1 MSAGLRF
8 ILALARLFALP
19 LSILIAVRLGYL
31 SIAGDAWGVFWNVL
45 LIALLL
51 GLVNL
56 LVRPFVLVLLLL
68 LSLPLFVVLR
78 LPKVLMTGL
87 ITFGLLYLTNV
98 LMLKLVCSAFF
109 NATEVALVSPWL
121 ASLAIS
127 VGSWF
132 ISYSTAPVAQQA
144 PGADGQSK
152 PKQDDAIDI

>member
-8 ILALARLFALP
+8 IFALARLFALP

-31 SIAGDAWGVFWNVL
+31 DIKDSYTNILW
-45 LIALLL
+45 IALLL

-68 LSLPLFVVLR
+68 LSLPLFIVLR

-98 LMLKLVCSAFF
+98 LMLKLVC
-109 NATEVALVSPWL
+109 NLLGLPLGSPWL

-132 ISYSTAPVAQQA
+132 ISYSTAPAAQQA
-144 PGADGQSK
+144 SGPAGQSK

>member
-8 ILALARLFALP
+8 ILALARFFALP

-31 SIAGDAWGVFWNVL
+31 DIQDSYANILW
-45 LIALLL
+45 IALLL

-68 LSLPLFVVLR
+68 LSLPLFIVLR

-87 ITFGLLYLTNV
+87 ITFGLLFLTNV
-98 LMLKLVCSAFF
+98 LMLKLVC
-109 NATEVALVSPWL
+109 NLLGLHLVSPWL

-132 ISYSTAPVAQQA
+132 ISYSTAPAAQPA
-144 PGADGQSK
+144 PGADGQAK

>member
-8 ILALARLFALP
+8 LLALARLFALP

-31 SIAGDAWGVFWNVL
+31 DIQDSYANIFW
-45 LIALLL
+45 IALLL

-56 LVRPFVLVLLLL
+56 LVRPFGLVLLLL
-68 LSLPLFVVLR
+68 LSLPLFIVLR

-98 LMLKLVCSAFF
+98 LMLKLVCNLLGLPLGA
-109 NATEVALVSPWL
+109 PWL

-132 ISYSTAPVAQQA
+132 ISYSTAPAVQQ
-144 PGADGQSK
+144 GAGAEGQAK

>member
-8 ILALARLFALP
+8 IFALARLFALP
-19 LSILIAVRLGYL
+19 LSILIAVRLGFLDIKDSYANIL
-31 SIAGDAWGVFWNVL
+31 W
-45 LIALLL
+45 IALLL

-68 LSLPLFVVLR
+68 LSLPLFIVLR

-98 LMLKLVCSAFF
+98 LMLKLVCNLLGLPLS
-109 NATEVALVSPWL
+109 SPWL

-132 ISYSTAPVAQQA
+132 ISFSTAPAAQRG
-144 PGADGQSK
+144 PGTDGQSK
-152 PKQDDAIDI
+152 PKQEDAIDI

>member
-1 MSAGLRF
+1 MSAGIRF

-31 SIAGDAWGVFWNVL
+31 DIKDSYTNILW
-45 LIALLL
+45 IALLL

-68 LSLPLFVVLR
+68 LSLPLFIVLR

-98 LMLKLVCSAFF
+98 LMLKLVC
-109 NATEVALVSPWL
+109 NLLGLPLGSPWL

-132 ISYSTAPVAQQA
+132 ISFSTAPAAQRG
-144 PGADGQSK
+144 PGTDGQSK
-152 PKQDDAIDI
+152 PKQEDAIDI

>member
-8 ILALARLFALP
+8 FFALARLFALP

-31 SIAGDAWGVFWNVL
+31 DIKDSYTNILW
-45 LIALLL
+45 IALLL

-68 LSLPLFVVLR
+68 LSLPLFIVLR

-98 LMLKLVCSAFF
+98 LMLKLVC
-109 NATEVALVSPWL
+109 NLLGLPLGSPWL

-132 ISYSTAPVAQQA
+132 ISYSTAPAAQRG
-144 PGADGQSK
+144 PGTDGQSK
-152 PKQDDAIDI
+152 PKQEDAIDI

>member
-19 LSILIAVRLGYL
+19 LSILIAVRLGFLDIKDTYTNIL
-31 SIAGDAWGVFWNVL
+31 W
-45 LIALLL
+45 IALLL
-51 GLVNL
+51 GVVNL
-56 LVRPFVLVLLLL
+56 LVRPFVLILLLL

-98 LMLKLVCSAFF
+98 LMLKLVCGVILGSSH
-109 NATEVALVSPWL
+109 VALLSPWL

-132 ISYSTAPVAQQA
+132 ISYSTAPAAQQG
-144 PGADGQSK
+144 PGADGQAK
-152 PKQDDAIDI
+152 PKRDDAIDI

>member
-8 ILALARLFALP
+8 IFALARLFALP

-31 SIAGDAWGVFWNVL
+31 DIKDSYTNILW
-45 LIALLL
+45 IALLL

-68 LSLPLFVVLR
+68 LSLPLFIVLR

-98 LMLKLVCSAFF
+98 LMLKLVC
-109 NATEVALVSPWL
+109 NLLGLPLGSPWL

-132 ISYSTAPVAQQA
+132 ISYSTAPAAQRG
-144 PGADGQSK
+144 PGTDGHSK
-152 PKQDDAIDI
+152 PKQEDAIDI

>member
-8 ILALARLFALP
+8 IFALARLFALP

-31 SIAGDAWGVFWNVL
+31 DIKDSYTNILW
-45 LIALLL
+45 IALLL

-68 LSLPLFVVLR
+68 LSLPLFIVLR

-98 LMLKLVCSAFF
+98 LMLKLVC
-109 NATEVALVSPWL
+109 NLLGLPLDSPWL

-132 ISYSTAPVAQQA
+132 ISYSTAPAAQRG
-144 PGADGQSK
+144 PGTDGQSK
-152 PKQDDAIDI
+152 PKQEDAIDI

>member
-8 ILALARLFALP
+8 IFALARLFALP

-31 SIAGDAWGVFWNVL
+31 DIKDSYTNILW
-45 LIALLL
+45 IALLL

-68 LSLPLFVVLR
+68 LSLPLFIVLR

-98 LMLKLVCSAFF
+98 LMLKLVC
-109 NATEVALVSPWL
+109 NLLGLPLGSPWL

-132 ISYSTAPVAQQA
+132 ISYSTAPAAQRG
-144 PGADGQSK
+144 PGTDGQS
-152 PKQDDAIDI
+152 

>member
-8 ILALARLFALP
+8 IFALARLFALP

-31 SIAGDAWGVFWNVL
+31 DIKDSYTNILW
-45 LIALLL
+45 IALLL

-68 LSLPLFVVLR
+68 LSLPIFIVLR

-98 LMLKLVCSAFF
+98 LMLKLVC
-109 NATEVALVSPWL
+109 NLLGLPLGSPWL

-132 ISYSTAPVAQQA
+132 ISYSTAPAAQRG
-144 PGADGQSK
+144 PGTDGQSK
-152 PKQDDAIDI
+152 PKQEDAIDI

>member
-8 ILALARLFALP
+8 IFALARLFALP
-19 LSILIAVRLGYL
+19 LTILIAVRLGYL
-31 SIAGDAWGVFWNVL
+31 DIKDSYTNILW
-45 LIALLL
+45 IALLL

-68 LSLPLFVVLR
+68 LSLPLFIVLR

-98 LMLKLVCSAFF
+98 LMLKLVC
-109 NATEVALVSPWL
+109 NLLGLPLGSPWL

-132 ISYSTAPVAQQA
+132 ISYSTAPAAQRG
-144 PGADGQSK
+144 PGTDGQSK
-152 PKQDDAIDI
+152 PKQEDAIDI

>member
-1 MSAGLRF
+1 MSSGLRF
-8 ILALARLFALP
+8 IFALARLFALP

-31 SIAGDAWGVFWNVL
+31 DIKDSYTNILW
-45 LIALLL
+45 IALLL

-56 LVRPFVLVLLLL
+56 LVRPFVLILLLL
-68 LSLPLFVVLR
+68 LSLPLFIVLR

-98 LMLKLVCSAFF
+98 LMLKLVC
-109 NATEVALVSPWL
+109 NLLGLPLGSPWL

-132 ISYSTAPVAQQA
+132 ISYSTAPAAQRG
-144 PGADGQSK
+144 PGTDGQSK
-152 PKQDDAIDI
+152 PKQEDAIDI

>member
-19 LSILIAVRLGYL
+19 LSILIAVRLGFL
-31 SIAGDAWGVFWNVL
+31 DIKDAYTNILW
-45 LIALLL
+45 IALLL
-51 GLVNL
+51 GVVNL

-68 LSLPLFVVLR
+68 LSLPLFIVLR

-98 LMLKLVCSAFF
+98 LMLKLVC
-109 NATEVALVSPWL
+109 NLLGLPLGSPWL

-132 ISYSTAPVAQQA
+132 ISYSTAPAAQRG
-144 PGADGQSK
+144 PGADGQAK

>member
-31 SIAGDAWGVFWNVL
+31 DIKDSYTNILW
-45 LIALLL
+45 IALLL

-68 LSLPLFVVLR
+68 LSLPLFIVLR

-98 LMLKLVCSAFF
+98 LMLKLVC
-109 NATEVALVSPWL
+109 NLLGLPLGSPWL

-132 ISYSTAPVAQQA
+132 ISFSTAPAAQRG

-152 PKQDDAIDI
+152 PKQEDAIDI

>member
-8 ILALARLFALP
+8 LLALARLFALP

-31 SIAGDAWGVFWNVL
+31 DIQGSYANIFW
-45 LIALLL
+45 IALLL

-68 LSLPLFVVLR
+68 LSLPLFIVLR

-87 ITFGLLYLTNV
+87 ITFGLLFLTNV
-98 LMLKLVCSAFF
+98 LMLKLVC
-109 NATEVALVSPWL
+109 NLLGLPLGSPWL

-132 ISYSTAPVAQQA
+132 IGYSTAPAAQSAAGSEGQA
-144 PGADGQSK
+144 KS
-152 PKQDDAIDI
+152 PKDDAIDI

>member
-8 ILALARLFALP
+8 IFALARLFALP

-31 SIAGDAWGVFWNVL
+31 DIKDSYTNILW
-45 LIALLL
+45 IALLL

-68 LSLPLFVVLR
+68 LSLPLFIVLR

-98 LMLKLVCSAFF
+98 LMLELVC
-109 NATEVALVSPWL
+109 NLLGLPLGSPWL

-132 ISYSTAPVAQQA
+132 ISYSTAPAAQRG
-144 PGADGQSK
+144 PGTDGQSK
-152 PKQDDAIDI
+152 PKQEDAIDI

>member
-8 ILALARLFALP
+8 ILALARFFALP

-31 SIAGDAWGVFWNVL
+31 DIQDSYANILW
-45 LIALLL
+45 IALLL

-68 LSLPLFVVLR
+68 LSLPLFIVLR

-87 ITFGLLYLTNV
+87 ITFGLLFLTNV
-98 LMLKLVCSAFF
+98 LMLKLVC
-109 NATEVALVSPWL
+109 NLLGLHLGSPWL

-132 ISYSTAPVAQQA
+132 ISYSTAPAAQPA
-144 PGADGQSK
+144 PGADGQAK

>member
-8 ILALARLFALP
+8 LLALARLFALP
-19 LSILIAVRLGYL
+19 LSILIAVRLGFMN
-31 SIAGDAWGVFWNVL
+31 IAGDAWEVFGNVL

-98 LMLKLVCSAFF
+98 LMLKLVCGVILGSSH
-109 NATEVALVSPWL
+109 VALLSPWL

-132 ISYSTAPVAQQA
+132 ISYSTAPAVQQ
-144 PGADGQSK
+144 GSGTEGQAK

>member
-8 ILALARLFALP
+8 LLALARLFALP

-31 SIAGDAWGVFWNVL
+31 DIQDSYANIFW
-45 LIALLL
+45 IALLM

-68 LSLPLFVVLR
+68 LSLPLFIVLR

-98 LMLKLVCSAFF
+98 LMLKLVCNLLGLPLGA
-109 NATEVALVSPWL
+109 PWL

-132 ISYSTAPVAQQA
+132 ISYSTAPAVQQ
-144 PGADGQSK
+144 GAGAEGQAK

>member
-8 ILALARLFALP
+8 ILALARFFALP
-19 LSILIAVRLGYL
+19 LSILIAVRLGFLDIKDTYTNIL
-31 SIAGDAWGVFWNVL
+31 W
-45 LIALLL
+45 IALLL

-56 LVRPFVLVLLLL
+56 LVRPFVLILLLL
-68 LSLPLFVVLR
+68 LSLPLFIVLR

-98 LMLKLVCSAFF
+98 LMLKLVC
-109 NATEVALVSPWL
+109 NLLGLPLGSPWL

-132 ISYSTAPVAQQA
+132 ISYSTAPAAQQG
-144 PGADGQSK
+144 PGTDGQAK
-152 PKQDDAIDI
+152 PKRDDAIDI

>member
-8 ILALARLFALP
+8 IFALARLFALP
-19 LSILIAVRLGYL
+19 LSILIAVRLSYL
-31 SIAGDAWGVFWNVL
+31 DIKDSYTNILW
-45 LIALLL
+45 IALLL

-68 LSLPLFVVLR
+68 LSLPLFIVLR

-98 LMLKLVCSAFF
+98 LMLKLVC
-109 NATEVALVSPWL
+109 NLLGLPLGSPWL

-132 ISYSTAPVAQQA
+132 ISYSTAPAAQRG
-144 PGADGQSK
+144 PGTDGQSK
-152 PKQDDAIDI
+152 PKQEDAIDI

>member
-31 SIAGDAWGVFWNVL
+31 DIQDSYANVL
-45 LIALLL
+45 WIALLL

-68 LSLPLFVVLR
+68 LSLPLFIVLR

-98 LMLKLVCSAFF
+98 LMLKLVC
-109 NATEVALVSPWL
+109 NLLGLPLGSPWL

-132 ISYSTAPVAQQA
+132 ISYSTAPAAQRGRA
-144 PGADGQSK
+144 GFPVRWR
-152 PKQDDAIDI
+152 

>member
-31 SIAGDAWGVFWNVL
+31 DIKDSSANILW
-45 LIALLL
+45 IALLL

-56 LVRPFVLVLLLL
+56 LVRPFVLILLLL
-68 LSLPLFVVLR
+68 LSLPLFIVLR

-98 LMLKLVCSAFF
+98 LMLKLVC
-109 NATEVALVSPWL
+109 NLLGLQLVSPWL

-132 ISYSTAPVAQQA
+132 ISYSTAPAAQQG
-144 PGADGQSK
+144 PGADGQAK
-152 PKQDDAIDI
+152 PKRDDAIDI

>member
-19 LSILIAVRLGYL
+19 LSILIAVRLGFLDIKDTYTNIL
-31 SIAGDAWGVFWNVL
+31 W
-45 LIALLL
+45 IALLL
-51 GLVNL
+51 GVVNL

-68 LSLPLFVVLR
+68 LSLPLFIILR

-98 LMLKLVCSAFF
+98 LMLKLVC
-109 NATEVALVSPWL
+109 NLLGLPLGSPWL

-132 ISYSTAPVAQQA
+132 ISFSTAPAAQRG
-144 PGADGQSK
+144 PGTDGQSK
-152 PKQDDAIDI
+152 PKQEDAIDI

>member
-31 SIAGDAWGVFWNVL
+31 DIKDSSANILW
-45 LIALLL
+45 IALLL

-56 LVRPFVLVLLLL
+56 LVRPFVLILLLL
-68 LSLPLFVVLR
+68 LSLPLFIVLR

-98 LMLKLVCSAFF
+98 LMLKLVC
-109 NATEVALVSPWL
+109 NLLGLPLGSPWL

-132 ISYSTAPVAQQA
+132 ISYSTAPATQRG

>member
-31 SIAGDAWGVFWNVL
+31 NVQENYWNVL
-45 LIALLL
+45 WIAMLL

-68 LSLPLFVVLR
+68 LSLPLFIILR
-78 LPKVLMTGL
+78 LPKVLMTGV
-87 ITFGLLYLTNV
+87 ITFGLLFLTNV
-98 LMLKLVCSAFF
+98 LMLKLVCNLLGLS
-109 NATEVALVSPWL
+109 LGSPWL

-132 ISYSTAPVAQQA
+132 ISYSTAPAVQPPQ
-144 PGADGQSK
+144 GRDGQ
-152 PKQDDAIDI
+152 PKATRADAIDI

>member
-8 ILALARLFALP
+8 IFALARLFALP

-31 SIAGDAWGVFWNVL
+31 DIKDSYTNILW
-45 LIALLL
+45 IALLL

-68 LSLPLFVVLR
+68 LSLPLFIVLR

-98 LMLKLVCSAFF
+98 LMLKLVC
-109 NATEVALVSPWL
+109 NLLGLPLGSPWL

-132 ISYSTAPVAQQA
+132 ISYSTAPAAQRG
-144 PGADGQSK
+144 PGTDGQSM
-152 PKQDDAIDI
+152 PKLEDALDI

>member
-8 ILALARLFALP
+8 IFALARLFALP
-19 LSILIAVRLGYL
+19 LSILIAVRLGFLDIKDTYTNIL
-31 SIAGDAWGVFWNVL
+31 W
-45 LIALLL
+45 IALLL
-51 GLVNL
+51 GVVNL

-68 LSLPLFVVLR
+68 LSLPLFIVLR

-98 LMLKLVCSAFF
+98 LMLKLVC
-109 NATEVALVSPWL
+109 NLLGLPLGSPWL

-132 ISYSTAPVAQQA
+132 ISFSTAPAAQRG
-144 PGADGQSK
+144 PGTDGQSK
-152 PKQDDAIDI
+152 PKQEDAIDI

>member
-1 MSAGLRF
+1 
-8 ILALARLFALP
+8 
-19 LSILIAVRLGYL
+19 LGYL
-31 SIAGDAWGVFWNVL
+31 DIKDSYANILW
-45 LIALLL
+45 IALLL

-68 LSLPLFVVLR
+68 LSLPLFIVLR

-98 LMLKLVCSAFF
+98 LMLKLVC
-109 NATEVALVSPWL
+109 NLLGLPLGSPWL

-132 ISYSTAPVAQQA
+132 ISFSTAPAAQRG
-144 PGADGQSK
+144 PGTDGQSK
-152 PKQDDAIDI
+152 PKQEDAIDI

>member
-19 LSILIAVRLGYL
+19 LSILIAVRLGFLDIKDSYANIL
-31 SIAGDAWGVFWNVL
+31 W
-45 LIALLL
+45 IALLL

-68 LSLPLFVVLR
+68 LSLPLFIVLR

-98 LMLKLVCSAFF
+98 LMLKLVCNLTLLQSVLKRLKMKEWPKF
-109 NATEVALVSPWL
+109 VSITL
-121 ASLAIS
+121 ITQIKHLKLGNYG
-127 VGSWF
+127 VH
-132 ISYSTAPVAQQA
+132 
-144 PGADGQSK
+144 
-152 PKQDDAIDI
+152 

>member
-8 ILALARLFALP
+8 ILALARFFALP

-31 SIAGDAWGVFWNVL
+31 DIQDSYANIVW
-45 LIALLL
+45 IALLL

-68 LSLPLFVVLR
+68 LSLPLFIVLR

-87 ITFGLLYLTNV
+87 ITFGLLFLTNV
-98 LMLKLVCSAFF
+98 LMLKLVC
-109 NATEVALVSPWL
+109 NLLGLHLGSPWL

-132 ISYSTAPVAQQA
+132 ISYSTAPAAQPA
-144 PGADGQSK
+144 PGADGQAK

>member
-8 ILALARLFALP
+8 ILALARFFALP
-19 LSILIAVRLGYL
+19 LSILIAVRLGFMN
-31 SIAGDAWGVFWNVL
+31 IAGDAWGVFGNIL

-51 GLVNL
+51 GFVNL

-68 LSLPLFVVLR
+68 LSLPLFVILR

-87 ITFGLLYLTNV
+87 ITFGLLFLTNV
-98 LMLKLVCSAFF
+98 LMLKLVCGVILGSS
-109 NATEVALVSPWL
+109 NVVLLSPWL

-132 ISYSTAPVAQQA
+132 ISYSTAPAAQPA
-144 PGADGQSK
+144 PGADGQAK

>member
-31 SIAGDAWGVFWNVL
+31 DIKDSYTNILW
-45 LIALLL
+45 IALLL

-68 LSLPLFVVLR
+68 LSLPLFIVLR

-98 LMLKLVCSAFF
+98 LMLKLVC
-109 NATEVALVSPWL
+109 NLLGLPLGSPWL

-132 ISYSTAPVAQQA
+132 ISFSTAPAAQRG
-144 PGADGQSK
+144 PGTDGQSK
-152 PKQDDAIDI
+152 PKQEDAIDI

>member
-1 MSAGLRF
+1 M
-8 ILALARLFALP
+8 
-19 LSILIAVRLGYL
+19 GYL
-31 SIAGDAWGVFWNVL
+31 DIKDSYTNILW
-45 LIALLL
+45 IALLL

-68 LSLPLFVVLR
+68 LSLPLFIVLR

-98 LMLKLVCSAFF
+98 LMLKLVC
-109 NATEVALVSPWL
+109 NLLGLPLGSPWL

-132 ISYSTAPVAQQA
+132 ISYSTAPAAQRG
-144 PGADGQSK
+144 PGTDGQSK
-152 PKQDDAIDI
+152 PKQEDAIDI

>member
-8 ILALARLFALP
+8 LLALARLFALP

-31 SIAGDAWGVFWNVL
+31 DIQDSYANIFW
-45 LIALLL
+45 IALLL

-68 LSLPLFVVLR
+68 LSLPLFIVLR

-98 LMLKLVCSAFF
+98 LMLKLVCNLLGLQLGA
-109 NATEVALVSPWL
+109 PWL

-132 ISYSTAPVAQQA
+132 ISYSTAPAVQQ
-144 PGADGQSK
+144 GAGTEGQAK

>member
-8 ILALARLFALP
+8 IFALARLFALP

-31 SIAGDAWGVFWNVL
+31 DIKDSYTNILW
-45 LIALLL
+45 IALLL

-68 LSLPLFVVLR
+68 LSLPLFIVLR

-98 LMLKLVCSAFF
+98 LMLKLVC
-109 NATEVALVSPWL
+109 NLLGLPLGSPWL

-132 ISYSTAPVAQQA
+132 ISYSTAPAAQRG
-144 PGADGQSK
+144 PGTDGQSK
-152 PKQDDAIDI
+152 PKQEDAIDI